1 MFEIIYTILTR
12 LETSNDVTGFW
23 EPAEGTTHF
32 DVNLNDS
39 EGFDEEWNE
48 IYRNWADSEMVE
60 AFFEVLDTA
69 ERTEGDYYVTYYWAD
84 CSLTLG
90 YTSYDI

>member
-1 MFEIIYTILTR
+1 MFETIYTTLTR
-12 LETSNDVTGFW
+12 LDASNDVIGFW
-23 EPAEGTTHF
+23 EPDEGTTHF
-32 DVNLNDS
+32 NVTLDDF
-39 EGFDEEWNE
+39 EGFTDEGEEIDREWS
-48 IYRNWADSEMVE
+48 DPEMVE
-60 AFFEVLDTA
+60 AFYEVLNTA

>member
-1 MFEIIYTILTR
+1 MFDTIYTILNR

-23 EPAEGTTHF
+23 EPDEGTTHF
-32 DVNLNDS
+32 DVTLNDFD
-39 EGFDEEWNE
+39 GFDEEWNE
-48 IYRNWADSEMVE
+48 IDRDWADPEMVK
-60 AFFEVLDTA
+60 AFYEVLDTA

>member
-1 MFEIIYTILTR
+1 MFETIYTILTR
-12 LETSNDVTGFW
+12 LDASEDVLGFW
-23 EPAEGTTHF
+23 EPAEGSTHF
-32 DVNLNDS
+32 RVDLNDF
-39 EGFDEEWNE
+39 EGFTDEGEEIDREWS
-48 IYRNWADSEMVE
+48 DPEMVE
-60 AFFEVLDTA
+60 AFYEVLDTA